1 MLEDQPPNA
10 NSGVCF
16 RAAFCG
22 KRGAK
27 TFPISKVSM
36 DNVYST
42 GTKVCEQMRGVAVA
56 EVMLAFKIPKSCLIV
71 IIETFSLRTS
81 F

>member
-27 TFPISKVSM
+27 TVSRLT
-36 DNVYST
+36 DDF
-42 GTKVCEQMRGVAVA
+42 GK
-56 EVMLAFKIPKSCLIV
+56 EVPQHGDVDEEVGGEL
-71 IIETFSLRTS
+71 
-81 F
+81 